1 MGASG
6 IWQTFDPNLTS
17 VILTFSKTE
26 LKIMCKITV
35 IKECVKIITRASNV
49 NRLDTMS
56 VLLCAVVEKLQQE
69 TRNLPLLVISNGGH
83 GEL

>member
-1 MGASG
+1 
-6 IWQTFDPNLTS
+6 
-17 VILTFSKTE
+17 
-26 LKIMCKITV
+26 MCKITI
-35 IKECVKIITRASNV
+35 IKECVKIITRASNS